1 MSLVLLFYTMLSP
14 IFLLSFTAL
23 EIIVS
28 LRPLLYLGV
37 VHEFIHLFIAFD
49 RFLAYWKQLFSLSML
64 VAFLLPFAVTWQ
76 TFFNDVEFN
85 KSYFSSKRSTT
96 YPFRKTC

>member
-49 RFLAYWKQLFSLSML
+49 RFLAVIMSRTHKTANTCTGNNFSHSRL
-64 VAFLLPFAVTWQ
+64 TWQ

-85 KSYFSSKRSTT
+85 NIKI
-96 YPFRKTC
+96 